1 MRFRFYHEIFET
13 EFIVDENTLP
23 DWINHKQYNWFKTL
37 IINLQINEYIQSD
50 FHKITRIE

>member
-37 IINLQINEYIQSD
+37 IINLQVNEYIQSD